1 MDCESYRLAISA
13 RLDGEDPELAA
24 ATLDRHLTGCP
35 ACRHWE
41 AEATA
46 LTRAA
51 RLAAADPIPD
61 LTPAILAAIGE
72 ERASRRVSRWDP
84 AFLRMAL
91 GSLAF
96 IQLFFSAPAL
106 LGFDPQ
112 GPVHALRE
120 VGSFDLALAVGFL
133 FAAWRPERA
142 LGLLPVAA
150 ALVACL
156 ALTSVIDLAEGRAA
170 ALSES
175 VHLLDVVGLWLVWQ
189 QSRVSGSRP
198 VGRESLGAA

>member
-35 ACRHWE
+35 ACRRWE

-51 RLAAADPIPD
+51 RLVAADPIPD

-72 ERASRRVSRWDP
+72 ERASQRAPRWDP
-84 AFLRMAL
+84 AVLRVAL

-106 LGFDPQ
+106 LGLDAQ
-112 GPVHALRE
+112 GPIHAARE
-120 VGSFDLALAVGFL
+120 VGSFDMALAVGFF
-133 FAAWRPERA
+133 FAAWRPARA
-142 LGLLPVAA
+142 LGLLPVVAA
-150 ALVACL
+150 VVACL
-156 ALTSVIDLAEGRAA
+156 ALTSVIDLAQGRAA
-170 ALSES
+170 AFSEA

-189 QSRVSGSRP
+189 QARVSGGQP
-198 VGRESLGAA
+198 MGRESLGLA